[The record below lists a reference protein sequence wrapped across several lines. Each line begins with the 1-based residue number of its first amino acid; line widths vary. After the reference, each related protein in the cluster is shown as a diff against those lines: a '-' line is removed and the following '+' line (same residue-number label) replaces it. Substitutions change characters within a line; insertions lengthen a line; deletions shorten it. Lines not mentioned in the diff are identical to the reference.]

1 MRLVFTKDSNNDV
14 KAQIHTGTILTDFS
28 YVEMVRQLIE
38 NKEIDD
44 VSFEGIDDDEKI
56 KIEEMLDEISKVFAG
71 EADDNAD
78 SNLGNEINEL

>member
-1 MRLVFTKDSNNDV
+1 MRLVFTKDNNDDI

-28 YVEMVRQLIE
+28 YVEMVKQLIE

-44 VSFEGIDDDEKI
+44 VSFDGIEDDEKT
-56 KIEEMLDEISKVFAG
+56 KIEEMLDEISKVFA
-71 EADDNAD
+71 EEEDDNSD